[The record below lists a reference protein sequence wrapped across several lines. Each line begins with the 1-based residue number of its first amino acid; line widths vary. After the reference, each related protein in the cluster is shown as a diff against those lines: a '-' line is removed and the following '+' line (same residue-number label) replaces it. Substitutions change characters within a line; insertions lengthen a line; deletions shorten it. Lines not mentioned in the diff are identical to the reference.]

1 MAMVKVCI
9 DYEFGIDLD
18 TNSPEEFDRE
28 FNKLRAIIKED
39 TEKFV
44 LSNVDNSTMKK
55 RILFELA
62 ESALRGSHLFDF
74 PFLLWYNIII
84 K

>member
-9 DYEFGIDLD
+9 DYEFGIDLG
-18 TNSPEEFDRE
+18 TNSPEEFDEE

-44 LSNVDNSTMKK
+44 LSNIDNATMKK
-55 RILFELA
+55 RILFEL
-62 ESALRGSHLFDF
+62 EE
-74 PFLLWYNIII
+74 
-84 K
+84 

>member
-18 TNSPEEFDRE
+18 ANSEEEFNEE

-44 LSNVDNSTMKK
+44 LSNIDNATMKK
-55 RILFELA
+55 KVLFELA
-62 ESALRGSHLFDF
+62 EQYQGKSL
-74 PFLLWYNIII
+74 I
-84 K
+84 

>member
-1 MAMVKVCI
+1 MAMIKVCI

-18 TNSPEEFDRE
+18 ANSEEEFDKE

-44 LSNVDNSTMKK
+44 LSNVDNATMKK

-62 ESALRGSHLFDF
+62 E
-74 PFLLWYNIII
+74 
-84 K
+84 

>member
-1 MAMVKVCI
+1 MAMIKVCI

-18 TNSPEEFDRE
+18 ANSEEEFDKE
-28 FNKLRAIIKED
+28 FNKLRTIIKED

-44 LSNVDNSTMKK
+44 LSNVDNATMKK

-62 ESALRGSHLFDF
+62 E
-74 PFLLWYNIII
+74 
-84 K
+84 

>member
-18 TNSPEEFDRE
+18 TNSEEEFNEE

-44 LSNVDNSTMKK
+44 LSNIDNATMKK
-55 RILFELA
+55 KVLFELA
-62 ESALRGSHLFDF
+62 E
-74 PFLLWYNIII
+74 
-84 K
+84 

>member
-1 MAMVKVCI
+1 MNARRRGLMAMIKVCI

-18 TNSPEEFDRE
+18 ANSEEEFDRE

-55 RILFELA
+55 KILFELT
-62 ESALRGSHLFDF
+62 E
-74 PFLLWYNIII
+74 
-84 K
+84 

>member
-1 MAMVKVCI
+1 MAMIKVCI

-18 TNSPEEFDRE
+18 ANSEEEFDKE

-44 LSNVDNSTMKK
+44 LSNVDNTTMKK
-55 RILFELA
+55 RILFELT
-62 ESALRGSHLFDF
+62 E
-74 PFLLWYNIII
+74 
-84 K
+84 

>member
-1 MAMVKVCI
+1 MAMDKVCI

-18 TNSPEEFDRE
+18 TNSEEEFNEE

-44 LSNVDNSTMKK
+44 LSNIDNATMKK
-55 RILFELA
+55 KVLFELA
-62 ESALRGSHLFDF
+62 E
-74 PFLLWYNIII
+74 
-84 K
+84 

>member
-1 MAMVKVCI
+1 MAMIKVCI

-18 TNSPEEFDRE
+18 ANSEEEFDRE

-44 LSNVDNSTMKK
+44 LSNVDNTTMKK
-55 RILFELA
+55 RILFELT
-62 ESALRGSHLFDF
+62 E
-74 PFLLWYNIII
+74 
-84 K
+84 

>member
-1 MAMVKVCI
+1 MAMIKVCI

-18 TNSPEEFDRE
+18 ANSEEEFDKE

-44 LSNVDNSTMKK
+44 LSNVDNATMKK
-55 RILFELA
+55 RILFELV
-62 ESALRGSHLFDF
+62 E
-74 PFLLWYNIII
+74 
-84 K
+84 

>member
-1 MAMVKVCI
+1 MAMIKVCI

-18 TNSPEEFDRE
+18 ANSEEEFDRE

-44 LSNVDNSTMKK
+44 LSNVDNATMKK

-62 ESALRGSHLFDF
+62 E
-74 PFLLWYNIII
+74 
-84 K
+84 

>member
-1 MAMVKVCI
+1 MVKVCI

-18 TNSPEEFDRE
+18 TNSLEEFDEE

-44 LSNVDNSTMKK
+44 LSNIDNSTMKK
-55 RILFELA
+55 KILFEL
-62 ESALRGSHLFDF
+62 D
-74 PFLLWYNIII
+74 

>member
-18 TNSPEEFDRE
+18 TNSEEEFNEE

-44 LSNVDNSTMKK
+44 LSNIDNATMKK
-55 RILFELA
+55 RILFEL
-62 ESALRGSHLFDF
+62 EE
-74 PFLLWYNIII
+74 
-84 K
+84 

>member
-1 MAMVKVCI
+1 MAMIKVCI

-18 TNSPEEFDRE
+18 ANSEEEFDKE

-62 ESALRGSHLFDF
+62 E
-74 PFLLWYNIII
+74 
-84 K
+84 

>member
-1 MAMVKVCI
+1 MAMIKICI

-18 TNSPEEFDRE
+18 ANSEEEFDKE

-44 LSNVDNSTMKK
+44 LSNVDNATMK

-62 ESALRGSHLFDF
+62 E
-74 PFLLWYNIII
+74 
-84 K
+84 

>member
-18 TNSPEEFDRE
+18 ANSEEEFNEE

-44 LSNVDNSTMKK
+44 LSNIDNATMKK
-55 RILFELA
+55 KVLFELT
-62 ESALRGSHLFDF
+62 E
-74 PFLLWYNIII
+74 
-84 K
+84 

>member
-18 TNSPEEFDRE
+18 TNSEEEFNEE

-44 LSNVDNSTMKK
+44 LSNIDNATMKK
-55 RILFELA
+55 KVLF
-62 ESALRGSHLFDF
+62 
-74 PFLLWYNIII
+74 
-84 K
+84 

>member
-18 TNSPEEFDRE
+18 ANSEEEFNEE

-44 LSNVDNSTMKK
+44 LSNIDNATMKK
-55 RILFELA
+55 KVLFELA
-62 ESALRGSHLFDF
+62 E
-74 PFLLWYNIII
+74 
-84 K
+84 

>member
-18 TNSPEEFDRE
+18 TNSPEEFDEE

-39 TEKFV
+39 LRNLFF
-44 LSNVDNSTMKK
+44 L
-55 RILFELA
+55 ILIMQL
-62 ESALRGSHLFDF
+62 
-74 PFLLWYNIII
+74 
-84 K
+84 

>member
-18 TNSPEEFDRE
+18 TNSEEEFNEE

-44 LSNVDNSTMKK
+44 LSNIDNATMKK
-55 RILFELA
+55 KSSI
-62 ESALRGSHLFDF
+62 
-74 PFLLWYNIII
+74 
-84 K
+84 

>member
-1 MAMVKVCI
+1 MNARRRGLMAMIKVCI

-18 TNSPEEFDRE
+18 ANSEEEFDKE

-44 LSNVDNSTMKK
+44 LSNVDNATMKK
-55 RILFELA
+55 RILFELT
-62 ESALRGSHLFDF
+62 E
-74 PFLLWYNIII
+74 
-84 K
+84 

>member
-9 DYEFGIDLD
+9 DDEFGIDLD
-18 TNSPEEFDRE
+18 TNSEEEFNEE

-44 LSNVDNSTMKK
+44 LSNIDNATMKK
-55 RILFELA
+55 KVLFELA
-62 ESALRGSHLFDF
+62 E
-74 PFLLWYNIII
+74 
-84 K
+84 

>member
-18 TNSPEEFDRE
+18 TNSEEEFNEE

-44 LSNVDNSTMKK
+44 LSNIDMQ
-55 RILFELA
+55 R
-62 ESALRGSHLFDF
+62 
-74 PFLLWYNIII
+74 
-84 K
+84 

>member
-1 MAMVKVCI
+1 MNARRRGLMAMIKVCI

-18 TNSPEEFDRE
+18 ANSEEEFDRE

-44 LSNVDNSTMKK
+44 LSNIDNATMKK

-62 ESALRGSHLFDF
+62 E
-74 PFLLWYNIII
+74 
-84 K
+84 